1 MIKRK
6 RVAGEIIIACMLMV
20 LIYFLHSTI
29 AKAEDVPVQSGYLV
43 DESFSYTH
51 NVTMDVLP
59 SGWDVRKAGGSL
71 SSSYLNWFKISDT
84 NATLPVSMRRLFV
97 EQNEGAITMEYRFKL
112 SAIMDGVKWQL
123 SSNDTEA
130 VSIVTRNGEL
140 SLETSNGGIQ
150 TLQSY
155 SAGTEYGVK
164 VIANIDTNSVDVY
177 INGVL
182 KAANASFKHAVT
194 SLNHVLIQTGTSSK
208 GDMFIAPVKIHK
220 GYAVNERFISLM
232 PGNLPEDWQTVAA
245 GGTIAV
251 EELKSSVRPDVFSLK
266 LNATEATGEMS
277 LKKNVPSTS
286 ANTVFEY
293 KLLIPQKQD
302 GYSAEVV
309 SGSTTVMK
317 LVTESGKLSY
327 INGVGQPVPFYDYL
341 ANLWY
346 AVKVKLNLNE
356 TTADIYVNGKLQA
369 QGVPLTSS
377 STSLDGVAFKAGAA
391 AQGVIWLDDILLYE
405 DLPLPVDYVPAP
417 NAVISSDQAVGIQGC
432 PIWREGNHLGW
443 DTITPHSERE
453 PYLGYYDE
461 GNPETADWEIK
472 WMVEHG
478 IDYQVSCWFRPTFG
492 DGVPIKE
499 PYLHNSLHDGFFNA
513 KYSNQTKFAI
523 MWENGASKAKD
534 SEDFRTNIV
543 PYWIEYYF
551 KDPRYM
557 VIDNKPVLTIYSLD
571 GLLRDFG
578 GSTKSLELVKA
589 EMDYLRN
596 AVKALGFDDLILLIT
611 TSASDPTVLSNRK
624 LAGFDAVY
632 AYSWDSMGG
641 HAEVQK
647 SYMTAQRDTGI
658 IDALPMISMGR
669 DDLAWGGQEG
679 YYTTPSEFQAVA
691 QWAKDTLQPSMPAGS
706 LGKKMVMLDN
716 WNEFGEGH
724 FIMPAGLAGFGY
736 LDAVRNVFTSGTAH
750 SDVQPTQ
757 AQKDRM
763 NILHPRGRV
772 LTLKTPTPPAVTDE
786 YGLFW
791 GFDTDD
797 DSEGWSLEKQVINDE
812 VSNGAYSGTA
822 IDIDPGIRSADY
834 LNIQA
839 SDHPYLRIRMKSNI
853 SSSAQVFFITNEDGN
868 WNERKSVSFFVE
880 KNKTGY
886 TDYVVDMWK
895 NANWDGVI
903 RKIRFDPMKVLGDFS
918 IDSIG
923 VVYSPDTG
931 IHVKVDGKEAQ
942 FYEKPVLANQTVMVP
957 AGEML
962 KLIGASTEWEQ
973 STQTLIGVKDDH
985 IYRLKAGNQTA
996 YKDNQSI
1003 VLERASVLQPSGELM
1018 IPATFFN
1025 QAFGYIV
1032 NWDSDAELLDMYT
1045 DSKVWEFNNLE
1056 GWTTNNQVTG
1066 GMAAGGIYQAT
1077 ATGNEPELISPDNI
1091 NFPAAVV
1098 KRVKIKLRN
1107 DTSGNEANVYFKTSE
1122 SSEWNLLNK
1131 LTTFVLPND
1140 PSFREYVWDP
1150 SNHSAWS
1157 GTIKQIKVVPTNA
1170 VGDFAIDAITLDTA
1184 AKVAVKGNNMVS
1196 NASMEADV
1204 VPIGWET
1211 IRERSAEQYH
1221 SGEYS
1226 LQVTKTNQYGS
1237 VQFPVNV
1244 EKGKEYEYS
1253 AWVRLQA
1260 NLNPGKIIRLC
1271 LAYSVDGVGKQLC
1284 PFSSPALSSTEWK
1297 QVSGTYT
1304 INEIG
1309 NVTNVRMYLFTD
1321 APAENDVYYLDDVE
1335 VRPVT
1340 YKETPAW
1347 IYVTDMSLNKSSVSI
1362 MEGKTET
1369 LFPVIQPVDAFNKAV
1384 VWHSNDPE
1392 VASVDAYGNVIGRS
1406 LGVAQITAISVDS
1419 GKTATSTV
1427 TVIERTNETVTL
1439 TVKADGTGDFLSPKL
1454 ANDSITDSSSE
1465 KQYVILIYPGVY
1477 TEKNWVVKPYVT
1489 LRGTDRD
1496 LVWLKGENSASA
1508 TNSEITEQSTLWL
1521 KGTANLENLTITAK
1535 NMRYPLH
1542 SEDSGKNKDA
1552 VHVVRNVHI
1561 EHYGNL
1567 EAVDYRKNWVAANP
1581 GITPSADIDPA
1592 QVWGGISGNG
1602 SHAWG
1607 YGSGSGV
1614 SETFYD
1620 STFVSKATGWYV
1632 HNREDFTEPQ
1642 INVINN
1648 SKIVSTITSNPITIQ
1663 SLGSGTQDEVIF
1675 NNSEFVGTYMLQND
1689 SPWISQKPEN
1699 QYANHADYNV
1709 TFNNSTPI
1717 GYADGHRGRA
1727 LALFSSSTGSS
1738 SNVKVSGNAVED
1750 ILGTYITR
1758 DGGGGLKGYLYGYW
1772 DISGIKVGISSNVQV
1787 DNTLGRRLGDLTVNP
1802 KTLQVIFEN
1811 GTTKIITFNEN
1822 YTEKTNAYIIN
1833 AINGA
1838 LGTSGYAA
1846 EYNVT
1851 ANEYYPQVTDK
1862 QMTLLNQTQV
1872 GIPRFAAVSF
1882 DADNTTLR
1890 LMTPADSVESF
1901 IGIALEP
1908 IAPGQSG
1915 RVLTEGIMRKDQLY
1929 GFAGSVG
1936 VGTKIS
1942 IGNQAGSLLGNANKP
1957 ALLTGVLTDWAYF
1970 KGITSWIEVA
1980 EVSLNKTSL
1989 SLTLGQSEALAVTVL
2004 PTDASNAVTWSSNH
2018 PNVATVD
2025 ATGIVHAKSAGTA
2038 TITVTAAKGGKSA
2051 TAVVT
2056 VLAPIVGSNLINDPG
2071 MEGATPL
2078 YTGWE
2083 IVRTLSNL
2091 EAHGGSQAL
2100 KITKT
2105 NPFGSINFPAN
2116 IQKGE
2121 EYYYSAWV
2129 KLAPESTDGVVLRLG
2144 LTYRLDGVS
2153 KQRIIFTS
2161 EPLSS
2166 SSWTHIEG
2174 LYTLPETGTVT
2185 NMAMYMFTDLPSA
2198 LDTYYLDDV
2207 EVRPVIKD
2215 TMAPA
2220 TTASLSPAEPD
2231 GPNGTY
2237 VNPVTVTLASTDSL
2251 SGVAR
2256 TEYSLDNGTT
2266 WQLYTSAVAFDEQGS
2281 IDFSYRSTDR
2291 SGNVELSQQIA
2302 FTLATSAVSVQ
2313 LQDSSGNPL
2322 SGGIVT
2328 YYDGGWKSFG
2338 VTGADGKASKRLPAK
2353 SYTFSMSYEG
2363 TSKELVQHTGTN
2375 HTVSF
2380 QTVKVKAQLKDSQGN
2395 QLDSGSA
2402 SYYAGSWR
2410 TIGITVGGE
2419 VSKELLP
2426 GSYTFGMTYE
2436 GTYKEQVQHV
2446 GINPMVAF
2454 QTVKV
2459 KAQLKDS
2466 QGNQLD
2472 SGSASYYAGSW
2483 RTMGSTAGGEV
2494 SKELLPGSYT
2504 FGMTYEGTYREQVQ
2518 HVGNNP
2524 VVAFQ
2529 TVKVKVQ
2536 LKDSQGNLIDGGN
2549 ASYYAGSWKTVGTT
2563 ADGEISKE
2571 LLPGTYTFG
2580 MTYGGVYK
2588 EMVAAITTNPMVVF
2602 EL

>member
-6 RVAGEIIIACMLMV
+6 WAVGEIIFACMLV
-20 LIYFLHSTI
+20 LLFYFVQSTI
-29 AKAEDVPVQSGYLV
+29 AKAQDVPIQSSYLV
-43 DESFSYTH
+43 DESFSFTH
-51 NVTMDVLP
+51 NNTMDVLP

-71 SSSYLNWFKISDT
+71 SSSYLNWFKMSDT
-84 NATLPVSMRRLFV
+84 NATLPVSIRREFL
-97 EQNEGAITMEYRFKL
+97 EQNEGAVTMEYRFKL
-112 SAIMDGVKWQL
+112 SSIMDGVKWQL

-130 VSIVTRNGEL
+130 VSIVTRGGEL

-164 VIANIDTNSVDVY
+164 VIANIDTNTVDVY
-177 INGVL
+177 INGVH
-182 KAANASFKHAVT
+182 KAESASFKFAVT
-194 SLNHVLIQTGTSSK
+194 SLDHVLIQTGASSK
-208 GDMFIAPVKIHK
+208 GDMFIAPVKIYK

-232 PGNLPEDWQTVAA
+232 PGFLPEDWQTVTA
-245 GGTIAV
+245 GGTAAV
-251 EELKSSVRPDVFSLK
+251 EEMKSTVRPDVYSLK
-266 LNATEATGEMS
+266 LNAAGATGEMS
-277 LKKNVPSTS
+277 IKKSVPPTS

-327 INGVGQPVPFYDYL
+327 INDVGQPVPFYDYM

-346 AVKVKLNLNE
+346 AVKVKLNLDDA
-356 TTADIYVNGKLQA
+356 TADIYVNGKQQA
-369 QGVPLTSS
+369 QGVPLAASS
-377 STSLDGVAFKAGAA
+377 ESLDGIAFKAAAA
-391 AQGVIWLDDILLYE
+391 AQGVMWLDDILLYE

-417 NAVISSDQAVGIQGC
+417 NPVISSDQAVGIQGC

-443 DTITPHSERE
+443 DTITPYSERE

-513 KYSNQTKFAI
+513 KYSNQSKFAI
-523 MWENGASKAKD
+523 MWENAASRAKD
-534 SEDFRTNIV
+534 SEDFRSNIV
-543 PYWIEYYF
+543 SYWIEYYF

-557 VIDNKPVLTIYSLD
+557 VIDNKPVLSIYSLNA
-571 GLLRDFG
+571 LKRDFG
-578 GSTKSLELVKA
+578 GTLEGVKA

-596 AVKALGFDDLILLIT
+596 AVKALGFDDIILLIT
-611 TSASDPTVLSNRK
+611 SSASDPTSMSDRK
-624 LAGFDAVY
+624 QAGFDAVY

-679 YYTTPSEFQAVA
+679 YYATPSEFQGVA
-691 QWAKDTLQPSMPAGS
+691 QWTKDTLQPSMPAGS

-736 LDAVRNVFTSGTAH
+736 LDAIRNVFTSGTAH
-750 SDVQPTQ
+750 TDVQPTQ
-757 AQKDRM
+757 AQKDRI
-763 NILHPRGRV
+763 NSLHPRDRV
-772 LTLKTPTPPAVTDE
+772 LTLKTPTPPAITDE

-791 GFDTDD
+791 GFDTDGD
-797 DSEGWSLEKQVINDE
+797 MEGWSVEKQIIIDE
-812 VSNGAYSGTA
+812 VNEGAYSGTA
-822 IDIDPGIRSADY
+822 NDIDPGIKSADH

-839 SDHPYLRIRMKSNI
+839 SDHPYLKIRMKSNKN
-853 SSSAQVFFITNEDGN
+853 SSAQVFFITNEDGN
-868 WNERKSVSFFVE
+868 FDERKSVRFFVE
-880 KNKTGY
+880 QNETGY

-895 NANWDGVI
+895 NAKWEGAI
-903 RKIRFDPMKVLGDFS
+903 RQIRFDPMNVPGEFS
-918 IDSIG
+918 MDSIG
-923 VVYSPDTG
+923 VVSSPDTG
-931 IHVKVDGKEAQ
+931 IHVSVDGMKAN
-942 FYEKPVLANQTVMVP
+942 FYEEPVLANQTVMVP

-985 IYRLKAGNQTA
+985 IYRLKVGEQTA

-1003 VLERASVLQPSGELM
+1003 VLERAPVLQPSGELM

-1025 QAFGYIV
+1025 QAFGYVV
-1032 NWDSDAELLDMYT
+1032 NWDPVGEKIDLYT
-1045 DSKVWEFNNLE
+1045 ASKVWEFNNLE
-1056 GWTTNNQVTG
+1056 GWTTNNQVAG
-1066 GMAAGGIYQAT
+1066 GMATGGIYQAT
-1077 ATGNEPELISPDNI
+1077 STGSEPELISPDNI
-1091 NFPAAVV
+1091 GFPASAI

-1107 DTSGNEANVYFKTSE
+1107 DTSGNEASVYFKTSA
-1122 SSEWNLLNK
+1122 STEWNLLNK
-1131 LTTFVLPND
+1131 LTTYVLPND

-1150 SNHSAWS
+1150 SSHSAWS
-1157 GTIKQIKVVPTNA
+1157 GTITQIKVIPTNA
-1170 VGDFAIDAITLDTA
+1170 QGGFAIDAITLDTA
-1184 AKVAVKGNNMVS
+1184 AKVAVQGNNLVS
-1196 NASMEADV
+1196 NPSMEANV
-1204 VPIGWET
+1204 IPIGWET
-1211 IRERSAEQYH
+1211 IRERSAEQHH
-1221 SGEYS
+1221 SGDHS
-1226 LQVTKTNQYGS
+1226 LQVTKTNQHGS
-1237 VQFPVNV
+1237 VQFPVSV
-1244 EKGKEYEYS
+1244 EKGKAYEYS
-1253 AWVRLQA
+1253 AWVRLQS
-1260 NLNPGKIIRLC
+1260 NPNPGKIIRLC
-1271 LAYSVDGVGKQLC
+1271 LAYSLDGVSKQLC
-1284 PFSSPALSSTEWK
+1284 PYSSPELSSTEWK
-1297 QVSGTYT
+1297 QVNGTYT
-1304 INEIG
+1304 INETG

-1340 YKETPAW
+1340 YKESPAW
-1347 IYVTDMSLNKSSVSI
+1347 VYVTDMSLNKSSVSI
-1362 MEGKTET
+1362 MEGKSET
-1369 LFPVIQPVDAFNKAV
+1369 LLPVIQPVDAFNKAV
-1384 VWHSNDPE
+1384 VWQSDHPE
-1392 VASVDAYGNVIGRS
+1392 VAAVDAYGNVYARS

-1419 GKTATSTV
+1419 GKTAISTV

-1439 TVKADGTGDFLSPKL
+1439 TVKPDGTGDFLSPKL
-1454 ANDSITDSSSE
+1454 ANESIMDSSSE

-1477 TEKNWVVKPYVT
+1477 TEKNWVVKPYIT

-1521 KGTANLENLTITAK
+1521 QGTANLENLTITAK

-1542 SEDSGKNKDA
+1542 SEESGKNKDA
-1552 VHVVRNVHI
+1552 VHIVRNVHV

-1581 GITPSADIDPA
+1581 GVTPDADHDPA

-1614 SETFYD
+1614 SEIFYD

-1632 HNREDFTEPQ
+1632 HNREDFTKPQ

-1648 SKIVSTITSNPITIQ
+1648 SKIASTVTSIPITIQ

-1699 QYANHADYNV
+1699 QYANHAEYKV

-1738 SNVKVSGNAVED
+1738 SNVKVSGDAVED
-1750 ILGTYITR
+1750 ILGTYVTR

-1772 DISGIKVGISSNVQV
+1772 DISGIKVGISSNIQV
-1787 DNTLGRRLGDLTVNP
+1787 DNTLGRRLGDLTADP

-1811 GTTKIITFNEN
+1811 GMTKTILFNEN

-1833 AINGA
+1833 VINSA

-1862 QMTLLNQTQV
+1862 QMTLLNQTLV

-1882 DADNTTLR
+1882 DADHMTLR
-1890 LMTPADSVESF
+1890 LMTPADSAESF

-1929 GFAGSVG
+1929 GFSGSVG

-1942 IGNQAGSLLGNANKP
+1942 IGAQSGSLLGNANKP

-1970 KGITSWIEVA
+1970 KGNTSWIEVTG
-1980 EVSLNKTSL
+1980 VSLNKTSL

-2004 PTDASNAVTWSSNH
+2004 PADASKAVTWSSDH
-2018 PNVATVD
+2018 PHVASVD
-2025 ATGIVHAKSAGTA
+2025 ATGTVHAYSAGTA

-2056 VLAPIVGSNLINDPG
+2056 VLAPLVGSNLINDSG
-2071 MEGATPL
+2071 MEGTTPL

-2083 IVRTLSNL
+2083 IVRTLSDL
-2091 EAHGGSQAL
+2091 EAHGGSQSL

-2105 NPFGSINFPAN
+2105 NAFGSINFPAN

-2144 LTYRLDGVS
+2144 LTYKLDGVT

-2161 EPLSS
+2161 GPLSS

-2174 LYTLPETGTVT
+2174 LYTLPEAGNVT
-2185 NMAMYMFTDLPSA
+2185 NMALYLFTDLPSG

-2215 TMAPA
+2215 TLAPV

-2251 SGVAR
+2251 SGVTK
-2256 TEYSLDNGTT
+2256 TEYSLDHGAT
-2266 WQLYTSAVAFDEQGS
+2266 WQLYTSTVTFDQQGPVQL
-2281 IDFSYRSTDR
+2281 SYRATDR
-2291 SGNVELSQQIA
+2291 SGNVEPSRQLA
-2302 FTLATSAVSVQ
+2302 FTLAASAVRVQ
-2313 LQDSSGNPL
+2313 LLDSNGNPL
-2322 SGGIVT
+2322 SGGIVK
-2328 YYDGGWKSFG
+2328 YYDGGWKDFG
-2338 VTGADGKASKRLPAK
+2338 VTGTDGKVSKSLPAN
-2353 SYTFSMSYEG
+2353 SYTFSMTYEG
-2363 TSKELVQHTGTN
+2363 TYKEQVQHTGTKG
-2375 HTVSF
+2375 TVAF

-2395 QLDSGSA
+2395 LMDSGGV

-2410 TIGITVGGE
+2410 SMGSTAGGE
-2419 VSKELLP
+2419 VTKELLP

-2446 GINPMVAF
+2446 GIDPVVAF

-2466 QGNQLD
+2466 QGNLID

-2483 RTMGSTAGGEV
+2483 RTMGSTTGGEV

-2504 FGMTYEGTYREQVQ
+2504 FAMVYEGTYKEQVQ
-2518 HVGNNP
+2518 HVGNDP

-2536 LKDSQGNLIDGGN
+2536 LKDSLGNLLDGGS
-2549 ASYYAGSWKTVGTT
+2549 ASYYAGSWKTVGITMG
-2563 ADGEISKE
+2563 GETSKE

-2580 MTYGGVYK
+2580 MTYGGIHK
-2588 EMVAAITTNPMVVF
+2588 EIVAAITTNPTVLF
-2602 EL
+2602 EM